1 MQLNPYLNFPGT
13 CEQAFNFYAKTLD
26 GKITATHRFGESPM
40 AGQVP
45 AEWKNKIMHTSLIAN
60 GQILMGSDGTPDRFQ
75 RVQGFAVSLNLDTA
89 EAADRI
95 FAELAAGGKTE
106 MPIQET
112 FWALRFGMYTDRFG
126 MPWMVNCHKLM

>member
-13 CEQAFNFYAKTLD
+13 CEDAFAFYAKTLG

-40 AGQVP
+40 GDQVP
-45 AEWKNKIMHTSLIAN
+45 ADWKNKIMHTSLIAN
-60 GQILMGSDGTPDRFQ
+60 GQVLMGSDGTPDRFQ
-75 RVQGFAVSLNLDTA
+75 KVQGFAVSLNLDTA

-95 FAELAAGGKTE
+95 FAELAAGGVTE

-112 FWALRFGMYTDRFG
+112 FWAERFGMCTDRFG
-126 MPWMVNCHKLM
+126 IPWMVNCHKPM